1 MIILQ
6 AAELRI
12 LDQIDNLYLL
22 LDPEVNG
29 MQEPADEFVIR
40 MYKLFTEDT
49 AVTMEDH
56 NVRIPHVDD
65 SCEQRIK
72 DIRDDL
78 MELADKIGKAFTYEE
93 WLKDRVKEE
102 LANTEDEFTMIIAA
116 NQLR

>member
-1 MIILQ
+1 MQ

-29 MQEPADEFVIR
+29 MQEPANEFVIR
-40 MYKLFTEDT
+40 MFKLFTEDT
-49 AVTMEDH
+49 SVTSEDA
-56 NVRIPHVDD
+56 NVQIPHVDD
-65 SCEQRIK
+65 SCTQEVK

-78 MELADKIGKAFTYEE
+78 VELADKIAKAFTYEE

-102 LANTEDEFTMIIAA
+102 LENT
-116 NQLR
+116 